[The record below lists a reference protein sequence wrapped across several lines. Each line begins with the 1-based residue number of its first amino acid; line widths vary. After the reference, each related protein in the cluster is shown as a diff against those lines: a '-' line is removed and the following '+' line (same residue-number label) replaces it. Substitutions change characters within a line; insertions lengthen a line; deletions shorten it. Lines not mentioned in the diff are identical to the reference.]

1 MKSVRLAVIVLLA
14 LLIGM
19 AQAQDNPP
27 VTTHVVQRGE
37 TLFRI
42 AQNYGVTVEDIAR
55 INGLVNPSNIKV
67 GERLVIPLESQPAP
81 VAPTRHRVGP
91 GETLFAIA
99 QFYGTTEAVLIQLNG
114 ITNPN
119 VLYVGQEIII
129 TPGSGESE
137 AAQPSPTQSPPTEA
151 PPVPTDAPPV
161 AVASVDSGV
170 RHVIQRGETLFRIAQ
185 RYGVDMATL
194 QAANNIGSPS
204 LIYAGQT
211 LIIPTSG
218 STGAG
223 DLSAIAALPPV
234 LTSFSVTPDI
244 WREGKTGRVLF
255 NTRGPATVTA
265 TFLNQT
271 LQVISLENATQH
283 RVYFGVPLQTSPN
296 IYALTLSIT
305 EATGEVTVF
314 ETNLNVV
321 SGNYSQQRITLPS
334 DKADLVA
341 VGVDENELALLR
353 GITNR
358 FNPEAYFNGPMS
370 LPAAAAMNVPFGL
383 LRSYN
388 GGPFDRY
395 HVGVDF
401 ASPSG
406 APVLAAA
413 PGRVVM
419 ADRLNIR
426 GVSVVIEHGWGVFSA
441 YSHMNQLNVA
451 LGEFVQVGQAIGT
464 VGTTGRTT
472 GAHLHWEVWVNGTPV
487 DPMQWVYDVF
497 P

>member
-1 MKSVRLAVIVLLA
+1 
-14 LLIGM
+14 
-19 AQAQDNPP
+19 
-27 VTTHVVQRGE
+27 VVQRGE

-42 AQNYGVTVEDIAR
+42 AQNYGVTVDDIAR
-55 INGLVNPSNIKV
+55 INGLINPSNIKV
-67 GERLVIPLESQPAP
+67 GERLVIPLESQPVP
-81 VAPTRHRVGP
+81 VAPTQHRVGP

-119 VLYVGQEIII
+119 VLYVGQELTI
-129 TPGSGESE
+129 TPGSGGVDTVPPVS
-137 AAQPSPTQSPPTEA
+137 QPATPPTEA
-151 PPVPTDAPPV
+151 PPPPTDTPPV

-185 RYGVDMATL
+185 RYGVDLATL
-194 QAANNIGSPS
+194 QAANSIASPS
-204 LIYAGQT
+204 LIYAGQVLT
-211 LIIPTSG
+211 IPTSG

-223 DLSAIAALPPV
+223 EVSAIAALPPV

-255 NTRGPATVTA
+255 STRGPATVTA

-283 RVYFGVPLQTSPN
+283 RVYFGVPLKTSPN
-296 IYALTLSIT
+296 IYALTLNVT

-321 SGNYSQQRITLPS
+321 AGNYSQQRITLPA
-334 DKADLVA
+334 DKAELVA
-341 VGVDENELALLR
+341 VSVDENELALLR

-358 FNPEAYFNGPMS
+358 FNPEAFFNGPMS

-383 LRSYN
+383 LRAYN

-401 ASPSG
+401 ASPAG
-406 APVLAAA
+406 APILAAA

-426 GVSVVIEHGWGVFSA
+426 GVSVVIEHGWGVFSN

-451 LGEFVQVGQAIGT
+451 LGEFVQVGQVIGT

>member
-1 MKSVRLAVIVLLA
+1 
-14 LLIGM
+14 
-19 AQAQDNPP
+19 
-27 VTTHVVQRGE
+27 
-37 TLFRI
+37 
-42 AQNYGVTVEDIAR
+42 
-55 INGLVNPSNIKV
+55 
-67 GERLVIPLESQPAP
+67 
-81 VAPTRHRVGP
+81 
-91 GETLFAIA
+91 
-99 QFYGTTEAVLIQLNG
+99 
-114 ITNPN
+114 
-119 VLYVGQEIII
+119 
-129 TPGSGESE
+129 
-137 AAQPSPTQSPPTEA
+137 
-151 PPVPTDAPPV
+151 
-161 AVASVDSGV
+161 
-170 RHVIQRGETLFRIAQ
+170 
-185 RYGVDMATL
+185 
-194 QAANNIGSPS
+194 
-204 LIYAGQT
+204 
-211 LIIPTSG
+211 
-218 STGAG
+218 
-223 DLSAIAALPPV
+223 
-234 LTSFSVTPDI
+234 
-244 WREGKTGRVLF
+244 
-255 NTRGPATVTA
+255 
-265 TFLNQT
+265 
-271 LQVISLENATQH
+271 VISLDNATQH

-341 VGVDENELALLR
+341 ASVDENELALLR

-401 ASPSG
+401 ASPAG